1 VEEGGNIGVEAV
13 VEGNEAAF
21 NIGDAYCD
29 FFCMGL
35 IELELGRRGGD
46 WTDDE
51 ARAEVVLVVGVAST
65 AAALVVVAVVE
76 DAATVVDGWVWAGT
90 RNLIFAWDG
99 FAYSG
104 RAYGSGRSDMSWRKV
119 S

>member
-1 VEEGGNIGVEAV
+1 VEEGGKGVEAV
-13 VEGNEAAF
+13 VEGNEAGF
-21 NIGDAYCD
+21 NIGDAYCG

-35 IELELGRRGGD
+35 IELEFGRRGGD

-51 ARAEVVLVVGVAST
+51 ARAEVAAPAPGAAST
-65 AAALVVVAVVE
+65 VAAAVVAVVE
-76 DAATVVDGWVWAGT
+76 DAATAVDGWGCAGT